1 MIQKNCIIQKMINNK
16 IYNLYCKNQRIY
28 KKSANNKKRALQ
40 KKLTDL
46 KLRKCLELN
55 CKIKTVYFFIIQTQM
70 LQEKVKKQYI

>member
-28 KKSANNKKRALQ
+28 KKSANNKKRVLQ
-40 KKLTDL
+40 KKSTDF

-55 CKIKTVYFFIIQTQM
+55 CKIKTVYFFIIQILM

>member
-28 KKSANNKKRALQ
+28 KKSANNKKRVLQ
-40 KKLTDL
+40 KKLTDF

-55 CKIKTVYFFIIQTQM
+55 CKIKTVYFFIIQILM